1 VTKGSKRPPTQVL
14 RPRYVVESDEEKE
27 ALQRAR
33 DREKAADR
41 RRAQGRLPDAART
54 IIDKHP
60 DEKAS
65 TLATWL
71 QANPRTKK
79 LIGVTLPNGKPM
91 LVTSLAKKISRY
103 RRQK

>member
-1 VTKGSKRPPTQVL
+1 VIRGKRGPAQVL
-14 RPRYVVESDEEKE
+14 RPRYVVASDDETV
-27 ALQRAR
+27 ARQREL
-33 DREKAADR
+33 DRKKAEDK

-54 IIDKHP
+54 LIDDNK

-71 QANPRTKK
+71 QGKSETKM
-79 LIGVTLPNGKPM
+79 LAGVTLPNGKPM